1 MRSET
6 RFAGSGVR
14 TALLLN
20 KRYPVL
26 GGENASLDD
35 CCRMLVLIRR
45 YFMVEN
51 CDYKI

>member
-1 MRSET
+1 MLSET

-14 TALLLN
+14 TDLLLN
-20 KRYPVL
+20 KLYSGL
-26 GGENASLDD
+26 GGENASLDG